1 MAHRGFSEG
10 VRGSFILVAWLILE
24 GCSSSSKVPATPKCF
39 LASDCQNLLQCV
51 QGYCVKA
58 CAQSRDCPN
67 GERCITAAEGNTCQP
82 LETATCQYN
91 SQCTKPLVCAFD
103 QKCRDQCQQNIDC
116 PTGQMCTSITHLCAD
131 PTIDKNY
138 NPVTN
143 EFVATNDGGVA
154 SGGAGGGTGGVGGAV
169 TGTGGAGAGGGSGAS
184 DTGIDAAVSNPGDDS
199 GAGGGGSGGGDAGVD
214 APVTNPG
221 DAAAGS
227 GGSGGS
233 AGGATG
239 SGGATSLGGTTGSGG
254 ATGSGGRDAG
264 TAGATGNT
272 CATGQTPS
280 NFGLVATGDS
290 DPNYTS
296 GVGVLTATE
305 FLVFNAYY
313 GPASTDGG
321 TGANVNRIDVQH
333 FDPIKRTNKG
343 NATPL
348 LMAAGDS
355 GIYINGAALAP
366 TGEIAI
372 IYSAATSGGGWGVYL
387 AFLDKNLGLTLTTLF
402 VSVGSD
408 RNHDQSYVQWLN
420 GQFVASSIVLNGN
433 QTIKLGKFG
442 ADGSN
447 PQITRVIPTDD
458 PSGYVMGYDPPEG
471 QVAFSGGMFAIA
483 YFSLATYLPAL
494 TFVDASDPFSA
505 EVASP
510 VTLPSADKSGGNG
523 LFAVAGTSQGFVTV
537 YNGTS
542 SLNAA
547 SLLATF
553 VSNSASGDAGVP
565 VGATHSFLGGPG
577 YVGYWSADGRSDGTG
592 AGFAVLYPDGSVSFL
607 YFNADGSTHS
617 SPQIAMEQ
625 PNLASLGD
633 EVKLTNFGGTFA
645 VSLYSSAEHLTRM
658 VASICQ

>member
-1 MAHRGFSEG
+1 
-10 VRGSFILVAWLILE
+10 
-24 GCSSSSKVPATPKCF
+24 
-39 LASDCQNLLQCV
+39 
-51 QGYCVKA
+51 
-58 CAQSRDCPN
+58 
-67 GERCITAAEGNTCQP
+67 
-82 LETATCQYN
+82 
-91 SQCTKPLVCAFD
+91 
-103 QKCRDQCQQNIDC
+103 
-116 PTGQMCTSITHLCAD
+116 LCAD

-138 NPVTN
+138 DPATN
-143 EFVATNDGGVA
+143 EFVAKDDGGVA

-199 GAGGGGSGGGDAGVD
+199 GAGGGSGGGDAGVD

-313 GPASTDGG
+313 GAASTDA
-321 TGANVNRIDVQH
+321 GAGAKVNRIDVQH
-333 FDPIKRTNKG
+333 FDPITRASKTKS
-343 NATPL
+343 TPL
-348 LMAAGDS
+348 LIGAGDS

-372 IYSAATSGGGWGVYL
+372 IYSANSGGWGVYL
-387 AFLDKNLGLTLTTLF
+387 AFLDKNLGLTQTTLF
-402 VSVGSD
+402 VAVGSD
-408 RNHDQSYVQWLN
+408 SNHNQSYVQWLN
-420 GQFVASSIVLNGN
+420 GQFVASSIVLNGS

-458 PSGYVMGYDPPEG
+458 PSGYVMGYDPAEG
-471 QVAFSGGMFAIA
+471 EVAFSGGTFAIA

-510 VTLPSADKSGGNG
+510 VTLPSADKSGSYGF
-523 LFAVAGTSQGFVTV
+523 FAVAGTSQGFVTV

-542 SLNAA
+542 SLNAP

-565 VGATHSFLGGPG
+565 VGATHSFLGGRG
-577 YVGYWSADGRSDGTG
+577 YAGYWSADGRSDGTG

-607 YFNADGSTHS
+607 YFNPDGSTHS

-658 VASICQ
+658 VASICK